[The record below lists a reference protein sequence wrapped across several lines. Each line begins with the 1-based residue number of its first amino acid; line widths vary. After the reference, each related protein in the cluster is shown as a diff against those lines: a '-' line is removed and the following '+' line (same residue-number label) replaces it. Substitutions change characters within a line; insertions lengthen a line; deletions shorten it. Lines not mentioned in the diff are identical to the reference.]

1 MIVENPLHLPSLG
14 QIHLAPIQISDQGK
28 LYELM
33 GKVYRDAYQPI
44 WTDRGAWY
52 VDLIYGR
59 ETLEKELKRE
69 RSHYFFIEV
78 EGQRAGVFKYDFPFS
93 PRETPIPSAMKIH
106 RLYLDSRY
114 HGTGLAKLLMDYA
127 ERIARG
133 NKLEN
138 IWLEAMSCQPQAKR
152 FYEKCGFEV
161 VHSYQLDFERIY
173 PEFREIL
180 IMRKKLTN

>member
-1 MIVENPLHLPSLG
+1 MIVEKSLHLPSLG
-14 QIHLAPIQISDQGK
+14 QIRLTPIQIFDQEK

-33 GKVYRDAYQPI
+33 GQVYRDAYQSI
-44 WTDRGAWY
+44 WTDGGAWY
-52 VDLIYGR
+52 VDLIYGK

-69 RSHYFFIEV
+69 RTHYFFIEV
-78 EGQRAGVFKYDFPFS
+78 EGQKVGVFKYDFPFS
-93 PRETPIPSAMKIH
+93 PRETPIPNAMKIH

-127 ERIARG
+127 ENIAKE

-180 IMRKKLTN
+180 IMRKELTN

>member
-1 MIVENPLHLPSLG
+1 MIPEISLELSSLG
-14 QIHLAPIQISDQGK
+14 QIQLRPIQASDQIE

-33 GKVYRDAYQPI
+33 GKVYRDAYQSI
-44 WTDRGAWY
+44 WTDAGAWY
-52 VDLIYGR
+52 VDIIYGK

-69 RSHYFFIEV
+69 RSHYFFIEL

-114 HGTGLAKLLMDYA
+114 HGTGLAKLLIDYA

-161 VHSYQLDFERIY
+161 VYSYKLDFERIY

-180 IMRKKLTN
+180 IMRKKAYH